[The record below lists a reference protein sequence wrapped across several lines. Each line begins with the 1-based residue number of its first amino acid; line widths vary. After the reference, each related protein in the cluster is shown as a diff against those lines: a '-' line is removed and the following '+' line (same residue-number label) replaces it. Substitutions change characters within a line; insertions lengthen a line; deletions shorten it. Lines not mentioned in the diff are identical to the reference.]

1 MRPGMRTYGW
11 LACLALLLCVAGT
24 ITRLFALHASNGHK
38 THNVNTVDECLVS
51 EFYAELHEADFVD
64 AAPPPRESCRHTR
77 SDTLLASSEL
87 KAIRLIDS
95 QPAGNRQISVHEEQY
110 WEASISA
117 RIAAFRYYV
126 RTAEQSSFGFSAAHV
141 HVGLIVPVFMFESR
155 VRTHLP
161 LPDALSSTQFAASSG
176 AIGVRH
182 NQTTIGSLRN
192 LYYSIRNGYVR
203 RRSAHANINIH
214 LQSTYPVQSHF
225 ALLLRLYPT
234 ILKDLTCSARSAHGV
249 RTGHCHSI
257 SSKHSTQSTFRRD
270 GVRT

>member
-1 MRPGMRTYGW
+1 M
-11 LACLALLLCVAGT
+11 ALLLCVAGT

-117 RIAAFRYYV
+117 RKAAFRYYV
-126 RTAEQSSFGFSAAHV
+126 RTAEQSPFGFSAAHV
-141 HVGLIVPVFMFESR
+141 HVGLIVPVLMFESR
-155 VRTHLP
+155 VRTYMQP
-161 LPDALSSTQFAASSG
+161 PDAHSSAQFAASSG
-176 AIGVRH
+176 ALGVLH

-203 RRSAHANINIH
+203 RRIAHNILYN
-214 LQSTYPVQSHF
+214 YFRAAFAVQSHS
-225 ALLLRLYPT
+225 AILLSHYPS
-234 ILKDLTCSARSAHGV
+234 ILKDLTCSTRSTQCG
-249 RTGHCHSI
+249 RTGHCHSLP
-257 SSKHSTQSTFRRD
+257 SKHYTRSIFRRD